1 MSSFVLKTVKSE
13 LVQDVIMM
21 NLNVMDNVNA
31 CKNFTQIYLVI
42 QKIKILVLKKFGQ
55 SSDNIAILDMYNE
68 TIKPYHEKEMNS
80 ETEINYDLHENDDED
95 YSDMPDLVP
104 CDEPSSKPMDN
115 IKLKISDFFMEI
127 PTMPDVQIES
137 EAIAKTTQMKITD
150 FFAAINPCPEA
161 PKDTGLRFSINSD
174 SVQNSDE
181 YLKQQ
186 KSQQLLDNFNRL
198 MASFRNA
205 IIGQSDPD
213 IIIHLYLAIVL
224 DTHESYKK
232 DVLTKVQTRDLMYDI
247 RRDVS
252 KVLNCE
258 TTQLG
263 TFTALLERC
272 DKKQADTVLKRFIEI
287 IEIMSEYHA
296 YDKEELLMKMIKI
309 HVKKFLGDMHPMEIA
324 MIYSILQ
331 Q

>member
-1 MSSFVLKTVKSE
+1 
-13 LVQDVIMM
+13 
-21 NLNVMDNVNA
+21 
-31 CKNFTQIYLVI
+31 
-42 QKIKILVLKKFGQ
+42 
-55 SSDNIAILDMYNE
+55 
-68 TIKPYHEKEMNS
+68 
-80 ETEINYDLHENDDED
+80 
-95 YSDMPDLVP
+95 
-104 CDEPSSKPMDN
+104 
-115 IKLKISDFFMEI
+115 MEI